1 MQRLH
6 VITQI
11 INSMNE
17 DCEEVRWRKF
27 NS

>member
-17 DCEEVRWRKF
+17 DCEKVRWRKF